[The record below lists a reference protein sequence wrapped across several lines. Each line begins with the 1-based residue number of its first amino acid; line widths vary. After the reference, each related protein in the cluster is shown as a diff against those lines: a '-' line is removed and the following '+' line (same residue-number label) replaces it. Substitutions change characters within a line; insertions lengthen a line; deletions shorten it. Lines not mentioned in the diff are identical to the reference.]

1 MLPNTLELP
10 MEDTR
15 FQIGDRVRA
24 CASAAI
30 RAGRFGTII
39 LTFAG
44 GDGMYDVQFDADMTP
59 RLMQGR
65 ELERI
70 ADVPQKARFAPQ
82 GGEARYE

>member
-1 MLPNTLELP
+1 LHLFPDTLELP

-24 CASAAI
+24 RGSAAI
-30 RAGRFGTII
+30 RAGMFGTII

-44 GDGMYDVQFDADMTP
+44 GDDMYDVQFDADATP

-70 ADVPQKARFAPQ
+70 ADVL
-82 GGEARYE
+82 